1 MDESTRKR
9 ILAAAEEL
17 FDRERLY
24 KLASSVGEA
33 RSRKGL
39 RYWQEKMLAELTQHS
54 GIDLTQKTKFIAAF
68 KGTKERYAPPPPDNS
83 PAGMLKSMQAI
94 WADTDQMERWVQWAA
109 RDLSKSGTLDSYVRC
124 YRALAKFLSADQVI
138 DLYTS
143 LRDQSMRSESEWR
156 HEFLKY
162 FKKTV
167 GDDDLPETFPDNHWI
182 QQAVD
187 PRSMPID
194 PATGLPWDD

>member
-1 MDESTRKR
+1 MDESVRNT

-17 FDRERLY
+17 FDRERLF

-39 RYWQEKMLAELTQHS
+39 RFWQETMLAELTEHC
-54 GIDLTQKTKFIAAF
+54 GIDVTPKASFIAVF
-68 KGTKERYAPPPPDNS
+68 KGTKERYAPPKPDKS
-83 PAGMLKSMQAI
+83 PAGMLKTMQAI
-94 WADTDQMERWVQWAA
+94 WLNAHEMEKWVRGASHE
-109 RDLSKSGTLDSYVRC
+109 LSKIGTLESYVGC
-124 YRALAKFLSADQVI
+124 YRALAKFLSADQVVE
-138 DLYTS
+138 LYKS

-167 GDDDLPETFPDNHWI
+167 TKDDLPEPFHDDHWI
-182 QQAVD
+182 QQAD
-187 PRSMPID
+187 GSRSFPFD
-194 PATGLPWDD
+194 LFTGLSRDD